1 MQVYPR
7 SLLPFATLYFTGSDH
22 FNRSMRLYAKRRG
35 FHLSDKGLYY
45 QQRIPYFSNIP
56 YRIGEYLHCDTEED
70 IFAILGLPYKTPAER
85 NVFDN
90 DHLFKDGSGD
100 DGTLPLWDN
109 EEPTSSTTSFR
120 LRDGDSDTE

>member
-1 MQVYPR
+1 MKVYPR

-45 QQRIPYFSNIP
+45 QQRVPYFSNIP
-56 YRIGEYLHCDTEED
+56 YRIGEYIHCDTEED
-70 IFAILGLPYKTPAER
+70 IFTILGLPYKSPAER

-90 DHLFKDGSGD
+90 DHLFKDAD
-100 DGTLPLWDN
+100 DATLPLWDAD
-109 EEPTSSTTSFR
+109 EGTTAPSSFR
-120 LRDGDSDTE
+120 LREGDSDTE